1 MPEILKENT
10 LLLPCKD
17 SKEGGQEVAENIC
30 IHATLITDDLTTGDK
45 MNLTVRLGKQYLRV
59 LLACLGSSHLSG
71 SGRRFDLSY

>member
-10 LLLPCKD
+10 LLFPRKD
-17 SKEGGQEVAENIC
+17 NKEGGQEVAENIC

-59 LLACLGSSHLSG
+59 LHACLGSWELDSRAGRPVELS
-71 SGRRFDLSY
+71 